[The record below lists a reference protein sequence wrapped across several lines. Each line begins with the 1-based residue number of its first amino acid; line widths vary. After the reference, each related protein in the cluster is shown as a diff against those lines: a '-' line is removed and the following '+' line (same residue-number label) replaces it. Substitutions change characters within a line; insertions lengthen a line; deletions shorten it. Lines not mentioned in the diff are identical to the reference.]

1 MSYLEVRGY
10 QSSKSKCRE
19 HLITGEKETD
29 IFHWE
34 KEIHIRKKEKGKNN
48 GQKLCKAHKAKE
60 EVFFMLTFVE
70 GFDSQRENPE
80 CVCVWMC
87 ALVSALGGTMI
98 DGVDS
103 TCHSL
108 GISLLQPPAL

>member
-34 KEIHIRKKEKGKNN
+34 KEINIRKEEKGKNN
-48 GQKLCKAHKAKE
+48 GQKLCEAHKAKE
-60 EVFFMLTFVE
+60 EGFFHADFCE
-70 GFDSQRENPE
+70 R
-80 CVCVWMC
+80 
-87 ALVSALGGTMI
+87 I
-98 DGVDS
+98 
-103 TCHSL
+103 
-108 GISLLQPPAL
+108 